1 MEGYRKK
8 EEVLKWIDFHE
19 NELVELLRD
28 MVRSR
33 PVNGALSETEDE
45 RKVQQIV
52 KERIQAMGL
61 EADCVPV
68 DLKELE
74 AYRGMPG
81 FVSGY
86 TDRIDFSGRENL
98 YTRIKGSRGGEAK
111 SLMLA
116 GHADV
121 VPVENPARWEYPP
134 FEGQTAGGFLHGRG
148 TVDMLGGI
156 EGMLMAVKALKENQG
171 KLKGDIWFGSIV
183 GEETGGTGMLAFSE
197 FLRKAGI
204 SADAAIMGE
213 PTNLQLSLL
222 CRGILWV
229 DVEVYGKTGH
239 LEVTQPHWSQG
250 GVVSA
255 IEKAFYLAQAIEQLN
270 RDWETR
276 PDKNHELLRLPCQA
290 KLSKIQGGH
299 HHSSYPDR
307 CVLSYNLQVLPHE
320 TDEKG
325 LGTATKKEFEA
336 YIAGVAAADPWMR
349 EHPPKVDWILEAD
362 CGEVPKEHPFVD
374 AFLKTGREIMPDM
387 ELTGSEF
394 HTDNE
399 WPKRLAG
406 IPTVNFGPGNPALAH
421 NDNERCSIRQLVDY
435 TKIIA
440 CQCMDWCG
448 YEEE

>member
-1 MEGYRKK
+1 MGSHNKK
-8 EEVLKWIDFHE
+8 NEVLRWIE
-19 NELVELLRD
+19 SNQEQLVELLRS
-28 MVRSR
+28 MVKSK
-33 PVNGALSETEDE
+33 PVNGALSETENE
-45 RKVQQIV
+45 KEVQKIV
-52 KERIQAMGL
+52 GQVIQDMGL
-61 EADCVPV
+61 CVNSVPV
-68 DLKELE
+68 DLSQLE

-81 FVSGY
+81 FVTGY
-86 TDRIDFSGRENL
+86 TDQIDFTERENV
-98 YTRIKGSRGGEAK
+98 YTRIEGNNTGEK
-111 SLMLA
+111 RSLMLV

-121 VPVENPARWEYPP
+121 VPVENPEKWDYPP
-134 FEGQTAGGFLHGRG
+134 FEGQEAKGFLYGRG

-156 EGMLMAVKALKENQG
+156 AGMLIAMKAIQENHV

-197 FLRKAGI
+197 FLRKEGI
-204 SADAAIMGE
+204 FADAAIMGE

-255 IEKAFYLAQAIEQLN
+255 IEKAFHLADAIEELN
-270 RDWETR
+270 KDWESR

-320 TDEKG
+320 TDENG
-325 LGTATKKEFEA
+325 LGTVTKREFEE
-336 YIAGVAAADPWMR
+336 YIAKVAASDPWMR
-349 EHPPKVDWILEAD
+349 EHPPKVTWILEAN
-362 CGEVPKEHPFVD
+362 CGEVPREHPFVD
-374 AFLKTGREIMPDM
+374 AFMRTAKEITP
-387 ELTGSEF
+387 EITLTGSEF

-399 WPKRLAG
+399 WPQKLAG

-421 NDNERCSIRQLVDY
+421 NDNERCSIWQLVEY